1 MEKNLGFKV
10 LLLVL
15 ILALVVPYFDFFKVE
30 ATISYP
36 LPVSY
41 IDENFPASYASYIN
55 QMKAAHPNWIFKA
68 VHLNLDWNLALK
80 HETYE
85 TNVGIS
91 LVEHSFGSE
100 WKRDG
105 KNYYQDGTYV
115 TASIPG
121 VAYVMDPRNF
131 INDQGIFMFETLG
144 YSATSQTVEA
154 VQAVLSP
161 TLMGSTRKSQY
172 QYYGAWKDLGTT
184 YAELIH
190 KYAKEVGINPVH
202 IASRIRQENGGNLA
216 TNKMIDGHDG
226 RYNFYNIG
234 AYDDDRGNAVY
245 NGLNYAASQ
254 GWYNVPDALKGGMVY
269 IFNKYI
275 KYGQDT
281 VYFERFDVNNP
292 GQAQWLLGTGYM
304 TNIFGCKTEAK
315 IAYDAY
321 RSYNMPDL
329 PFEFHIPV
337 YDNMPSSPCPMPT
350 PDGVYFE
357 ADNTTVFL
365 DDPSDSGVTDE
376 FWIRSGPDT
385 SSAIIEKIYETKDG
399 QNNRTHFIRTGIGH
413 NTLYDRIQF
422 QDGRVGYILKKWVY
436 EVSYTKV
443 TDVTLNVTS
452 TTLSEG
458 DTLTL
463 KATVLPDN
471 ADIKDVTWSSSNSDV
486 ATVDQNGNVKAVKE
500 GVATIKVTTKDQ
512 NKSKIC
518 TVNVESTRVKSISLE
533 QTEYRLIVGKTLVV
547 YPVFEPLS
555 AKNTE
560 FTVTSSDTN
569 VATVEDKIIR
579 AVAEGTT
586 TLTFKSQDG
595 GFTATAT
602 LKVDP
607 LSSENISMENL
618 KVDNRIV
625 TGVNLEAN
633 NVRDIKDDI
642 TTSYE
647 LEFVNISGEVLT
659 DTDVVGTGTKIL
671 FKKNGAIEEEYT
683 VLIYGDVDGSGVV
696 NSRDLL
702 VLKRYLLGKTTLNQI
717 QVRAATIDKTAK
729 APQAGDLLKIKRF
742 LLGKFTIEQ

>member
-1 MEKNLGFKV
+1 MEKNLGLKV

-15 ILALVVPYFDFFKVE
+15 ILALVVPYLGFYKVE
-30 ATISYP
+30 AKIGNP

-41 IDENFPASYASYIN
+41 IDDNFPASYASYIN

-68 VHLNLDWNLALK
+68 VHLNLDWSLALK

-85 TNVGIS
+85 IDSKIS

-105 KNYYQDGTYV
+105 QNYYQDGTYV

-131 INDQGIFMFETLG
+131 INDQGIFMFETLEFNSS
-144 YSATSQTVEA
+144 YQTVDA
-154 VQAVLSP
+154 VQSVLSP

-172 QYYGAWKDLGTT
+172 KNYGVWKDLGTT
-184 YAELIH
+184 YAELIFNLS
-190 KYAKEVGINPVH
+190 KNGGINPVH

-234 AYDDDRGNAVY
+234 AYDDDRGNAVF

-254 GWYNVPDALKGGMVY
+254 NWYNVPNAIKGGIDY
-269 IFNKYI
+269 IYRKFV
-275 KYGQDT
+275 KYGQNT

-292 GQAQWLLGTGYM
+292 GQGQWLCGSQYM
-304 TNIFGCKTEAK
+304 TNIFGCKTEAR

-321 RSYNMPDL
+321 KANNMLGL
-329 PFEFHIPV
+329 PFIFHIPI

-443 TDVTLNVTS
+443 SDVSLNITS
-452 TTLSEG
+452 TTMSVG
-458 DTLTL
+458 DTLAL
-463 KATVLPDN
+463 KATISPSN
-471 ADIKDVTWSSSNSDV
+471 ADIKDVVWSTSNSNI
-486 ATVDQNGNVKAVKE
+486 ATVDNNGNVNAVSS
-500 GVATIKVTTKDQ
+500 GVVTITVTTKDQ

-518 TVNVESTRVKSISLE
+518 SINVESDKVKSISLE
-533 QTEYRLIVGKTLVV
+533 KDEYRLINGKSIVIE
-547 YPVFEPLS
+547 PIFEPLN
-555 AKNTE
+555 AKNTNY
-560 FTVTSSDTN
+560 TVTSSNTD
-569 VATVEDKIIR
+569 VASVDGVKIN
-579 AVAEGTT
+579 AVGEGVT
-586 TLTFKSQDG
+586 TLTFKSEDG
-595 GFTATAT
+595 GYTTQAKLT
-602 LKVDP
+602 VDP
-607 LSSENISMENL
+607 ATSENIIISNMNFE
-618 KVDNRIV
+618 NRIIS
-625 TGVNLEAN
+625 GINLEN
-633 NVRDIKDDI
+633 NTVKTIESNI
-642 TTSYE
+642 ATTYDM
-647 LEFVNISGEVLT
+647 EFVNISGETLKQT
-659 DTDVVGTGTKIL
+659 DNVGTGTKIL
-671 FKKNGAIEEEYT
+671 FKKNGNVEEEYT
-683 VLIYGDVDGSGVV
+683 VIIYGDVDGSGVI
-696 NSRDLL
+696 NARDLL
-702 VLKRYLLGKTTLNQI
+702 VLKRYLLGKTTLSQI
-717 QVRAATIDKTAK
+717 QVKAAIIDKTSK
-729 APQAGDLLKIKRF
+729 APQSGDLFKIKRY
-742 LLGKFTIEQ
+742 LLGKYNIEQ